1 MGASIVPR
9 PDAAMSPQHQVPV
22 VIAASGSDP
31 TGGAGIQADIEALV
45 SMGCHTAPVVTA
57 LTVQD
62 TQRFMSFEPVDPM
75 ILIQQIRAILED
87 MEVAAFK
94 LGMLGSVAI
103 VEAIY
108 TILKEYPR
116 LPVVLDPVLNSGSG
130 TELAAAEVRAAMVE
144 LLFPLTTVLT
154 PNSLEARALVPHA
167 DTLEACAHGLMDM
180 GVEFALI
187 TGTHENTPG
196 VVNMLYGNGR
206 LIDSFSW
213 ERLPGTYHGS
223 GCTLAAAIAGL
234 LAHGA
239 EPAHAMR
246 EAQEYTW
253 ETLKQGYRIGMGQYI
268 PNRLF
273 WATVERGPG
282 R

>member
-1 MGASIVPR
+1 
-9 PDAAMSPQHQVPV
+9 MSAQAKIPV
-22 VIAASGSDP
+22 VIAVSGGDP

-62 TQRFMSFEPVDPM
+62 TSRFLGFEPVNPM
-75 ILIQQIRAILED
+75 LLIQQIRAVLED
-87 MEVAAFK
+87 MEVAAVK
-94 LGMLGSVAI
+94 LGMLGSVGA
-103 VEAIY
+103 VEAVH
-108 TILKEYPR
+108 TILNDYPR
-116 LPVVLDPVLNSGSG
+116 LPVVLDPVLTSGSG
-130 TELAAAEVRAAMVE
+130 TELAAAEVRAAMTE

-154 PNSLEARALVPHA
+154 PNSLEARRLAPDA
-167 DTLEACAHGLMDM
+167 DNLEACAHSLLGL
-180 GVEFALI
+180 GVEFVLI
-187 TGTHENTPG
+187 TGTHEPTPN
-196 VVNMLYGNGR
+196 VVNTLYGNGR
-206 LIDSFSW
+206 LIDSFAW
-213 ERLPGTYHGS
+213 ERLPGSYHGS

-239 EPAHAMR
+239 DPVHAIR

-273 WATVERGPG
+273 WAVAERGPG

>member
-1 MGASIVPR
+1 MNAQR
-9 PDAAMSPQHQVPV
+9 KVPV
-22 VIAASGSDP
+22 VVAVSGSDP
-31 TGGAGIQADIEALV
+31 TGGAGIQADIETLV
-45 SMGCHTAPVVTA
+45 SMGCHAASVVTA

-62 TQRFMSFEPVDPM
+62 TQRFMGFEPINPM
-75 ILIQQIRAILED
+75 LLIQQIRAILED

-94 LGMLGSVAI
+94 LGMLGSVGI
-103 VEAIY
+103 VEAVH
-108 TILKEYPR
+108 TILKDYPR
-116 LPVVLDPVLNSGSG
+116 LPVVLDPVLYSGSG
-130 TELAAAEVRAAMVE
+130 AELAAADVRAAMIE
-144 LLFPLTTVLT
+144 LLFPLVTVLT
-154 PNSLEARALVPHA
+154 PNSVEARLLAPDA
-167 DTLEACAHGLMDM
+167 DSLGACAHSLMGM
-180 GVEFALI
+180 GVEFVLI
-187 TGTHENTPG
+187 TGTHESTPN
-196 VVNMLYGNGR
+196 VVNTLYGNGR
-206 LIDSFSW
+206 LIDSFAW

-253 ETLKQGYRIGMGQYI
+253 ETLKQAYRIGMGQYI

-273 WATVERGPG
+273 WAVAERGPG

>member
-1 MGASIVPR
+1 M
-9 PDAAMSPQHQVPV
+9 
-22 VIAASGSDP
+22 IAVSGSDP
-31 TGGAGIQADIEALV
+31 TGGAGIQADIEALL

-62 TQRFMSFEPVDPM
+62 TRQFMGFEPANPLL
-75 ILIQQIRAILED
+75 LIQQIRAILED
-87 MEVAAFK
+87 MSVAAFK
-94 LGMLGSVAI
+94 LGMLGSVGT
-103 VEAIY
+103 VEAVH
-108 TILKEYPR
+108 TILRDYPR
-116 LPVVLDPVLNSGSG
+116 LPMVLDPVAHAGSG
-130 TELAAAEVRAAMVE
+130 DELASAEVRAAMIE

-154 PNSLEARALVPHA
+154 PNSVEARLFAPDA
-167 DTLEACAHGLMDM
+167 DSLEACAHSLMGM
-180 GVEFALI
+180 GVEFVLI
-187 TGTHENTPG
+187 TGTHENTPN
-196 VVNMLYGNGR
+196 VVNTFYGNNR
-206 LIDSFSW
+206 LIDSFAW
-213 ERLPGTYHGS
+213 ERLPGAYHGS

-239 EPAHAMR
+239 EPYHAVR

-273 WATVERGPG
+273 WAVSDRGPG

>member
-1 MGASIVPR
+1 M
-9 PDAAMSPQHQVPV
+9 DADMSAQNQVPV
-22 VIAASGSDP
+22 VIAVSGSDP

-62 TQRFMSFEPVDPM
+62 TQRFMSFEPVDSM

-116 LPVVLDPVLNSGSG
+116 LPVVLDPVLRSG
-130 TELAAAEVRAAMVE
+130 TGAELAAIEVRDAMIE

-154 PNSLEARALVPHA
+154 PNSMEARLLVPHA

-187 TGTHENTPG
+187 TGTHENTPN
-196 VVNMLYGNGR
+196 VVNTLYGNGR

-223 GCTLAAAIAGL
+223 GCTLAAATAGL

-239 EPAHAMR
+239 EPGHAMR

-273 WATVERGPG
+273 WATAERGPG

>member
-1 MGASIVPR
+1 MGA
-9 PDAAMSPQHQVPV
+9 QHKIPV
-22 VIAASGSDP
+22 VIAVSGGDP

-62 TQRFMSFEPVDPM
+62 TQHFMSFEPVNPM
-75 ILIQQIRAILED
+75 VLIQQIRAVLED
-87 MEVAAFK
+87 MEVAAIK
-94 LGMLGSVAI
+94 LGMLGSVGV
-103 VEAIY
+103 VEAVH
-108 TILKEYPR
+108 TILQDYPR
-116 LPVVLDPVLNSGSG
+116 LPVVFDPVLRSGSG
-130 TELAAAEVRAAMVE
+130 AELAGADVRAAMIE
-144 LLFPLTTVLT
+144 LLLPLTTMLT
-154 PNSLEARALVPHA
+154 PNSLEARALAPEA
-167 DTLEACAHGLMDM
+167 DSLEACAHALM
-180 GVEFALI
+180 GRGTEFVLI
-187 TGTHENTPG
+187 TGTHETTPG
-196 VVNMLYGNGR
+196 VVNTLYGSGR
-206 LIDSFSW
+206 LIDSYAW

-223 GCTLAAAIAGL
+223 GCTLAAALAGL

-239 EPAHAMR
+239 DPVNAAR

-273 WATVERGPG
+273 WAATERGPG

>member
-1 MGASIVPR
+1 
-9 PDAAMSPQHQVPV
+9 MSAQSKIPV
-22 VIAASGSDP
+22 VIAVSGSDP

-62 TQRFMSFEPVDPM
+62 TQRFMGFEPVNPM
-75 ILIQQIRAILED
+75 VLIQQIRAILED

-94 LGMLGSVAI
+94 LGMLGSVGI
-103 VEAIY
+103 VEAVH
-108 TILKEYPR
+108 TILKDYPR
-116 LPVVLDPVLNSGSG
+116 LPVVLDPVLHSGSG
-130 TELAAAEVRAAMVE
+130 GAELAAADVRAAMIE

-154 PNSLEARALVPHA
+154 PNSLEARLLVPDA
-167 DTLEACAHGLMDM
+167 GNLEACAYNLMDL
-180 GVEFALI
+180 GVEFVLI
-187 TGTHENTPG
+187 TGAHENTPN
-196 VVNMLYGNGR
+196 VVNTLYGNGR
-206 LIDSFSW
+206 FIDNFTW
-213 ERLPGTYHGS
+213 ERLPGAYHGS

-239 EPAHAMR
+239 DPVHAMR

-253 ETLKQGYRIGMGQYI
+253 EALKQGYRIGMGQYL

-273 WATVERGPG
+273 WAAAERGSD